1 MDDKI
6 TFRRI
11 VIEEAFRLMAL
22 EVVIGLPPIG
32 IAQAMGANQQL
43 IHVVAAI
50 SLPVPLVISMIM
62 ITVRAR
68 SRQEKKQDIKQWRM
82 GKRVWIALGLGTL
95 ASIFLILLYTEKE
108 LMNQQQAITMILINL
123 LWIGMGAYL
132 SIRGYLH

>member
-43 IHVVAAI
+43 IHVVEAI

-82 GKRVWIALGLGTL
+82 DKRVWIALGLGTL
-95 ASIFLILLYTEKE
+95 AAIFLILLYTEKE

-132 SIRGYLH
+132 SIRGNLH

>member
-82 GKRVWIALGLGTL
+82 DKRVWIALGLGTL
-95 ASIFLILLYTEKE
+95 AAIFLILLYTEKE